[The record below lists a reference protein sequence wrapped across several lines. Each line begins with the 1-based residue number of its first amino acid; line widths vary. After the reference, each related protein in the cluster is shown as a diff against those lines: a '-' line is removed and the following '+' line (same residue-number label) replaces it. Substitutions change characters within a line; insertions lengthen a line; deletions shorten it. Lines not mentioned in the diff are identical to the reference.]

1 MHDNNRQVR
10 FGCEKNIPV
19 KRRTAAPC
27 HTLKGQEKCFSTP
40 LRNAFYL
47 ITILLTIKNNL
58 VK

>member
-1 MHDNNRQVR
+1 MLYIANKSEAKPR
-10 FGCEKNIPV
+10 FCE
-19 KRRTAAPC
+19 RWRAAAPG
-27 HTLKGQEKCFSTP
+27 HTLKWQEKCFSTP